1 MNVTT
6 FNTGIEL
13 LDQVNSALLHF
24 NNIDG
29 AMDELC
35 CSLKDIHNLL
45 TDKEWKEF
53 ASQCTAHPLRVQ
65 LHQDPLT
72 NRAFTKPRGYPGDAR
87 LMDFIYRSY
96 SVQAEVNSS
105 TPLGRKLYEYTSNS
119 PAACAVRFRR
129 DFAARA
135 IDNFAEE
142 VDLLHILSVACGH
155 MDEARCSYALSNG
168 HIGKYVGFDQ
178 DAQSL
183 QFVRKELGHLPIQCV
198 QGSVQELIY
207 GKKDLGKYD
216 FVYSLGLF
224 DYLPRT
230 VAKLLTETMFNL
242 LNPGGRLLIANF
254 AKGIRDIGY
263 MESFMDWKLIYR
275 SVEEMAELA
284 EDITDSF
291 ADKHV
296 FKEENQTVVF
306 LSIRKS

>member
-1 MNVTT
+1 MNTTT
-6 FNTGIEL
+6 FDTDLKL
-13 LDQVNSALLHF
+13 LDQVNSALLGF
-24 NNIDG
+24 NNING

-35 CSLKDIHNLL
+35 CGLKNIHDLL
-45 TDKEWKEF
+45 TEKEWKEF
-53 ASQCTAHPLRVQ
+53 TSQCIAHPLRVQ

-72 NRAFTKPRGYPGDAR
+72 NRAFTKPRGYPGDAH
-87 LMDFIYRSY
+87 LMDFIYQSY
-96 SVQAEVNSS
+96 SVQAEVSSS

-129 DFAARA
+129 DFAART
-135 IDNFAEE
+135 IDKCAEE
-142 VDLLHILSVACGH
+142 VDLLSVLSIACGH
-155 MDEARCSYALSNG
+155 MDEARCSYALNNG
-168 HIGKYVGFDQ
+168 HISKHVGFDQ

-183 QFVRKELGHLPIQCV
+183 QFVRKELGHLPVQCV
-198 QGSVQELIY
+198 HGSVQELIY

-216 FVYSLGLF
+216 LVYSLGLF

-230 VAKLLTETMFNL
+230 VAKLLTETMFDL
-242 LNPGGRLLIANF
+242 LNPNGCLLIANF

-263 MESFMDWKLIYR
+263 MESFMNWKLIYR
-275 SVEEMAELA
+275 SAEEMAELA

-296 FKEENQTVVF
+296 FREENQTVVF